1 MNKYIESFKKYIED
15 EKGFSDHTVRNYLS
29 DLLQFY
35 GFLEKK
41 EGLISKKKN
50 PERDVKNIDSFSIRA
65 FLRFLMEKGN
75 NKASIGRKLAT
86 IRAFFKF
93 LCREGYLKKNPALE
107 VATPKKGKAIP
118 FFLTVDEITCLLN
131 INSGGGFAE
140 ARDLAMIELLYA
152 TGMRAGELVSLDFN
166 DIDFSLNLIRVKGK
180 GKKERMVLF
189 GEKASEALER
199 YAKLK
204 ENIIDKNKNISAEN
218 IPLFINQ
225 RGGRLSTRTVQ
236 RIVNKLVERSGIK
249 KRVGPHKLRHTFA
262 THLLNSGVD
271 LRVIQELLG
280 HVSLSTTQKYTHVGI
295 DKLME
300 VYDRAH
306 PRAKIG

>member
-1 MNKYIESFKKYIED
+1 MNFFVDKFKIYLED
-15 EKGFSDHTVRNYLS
+15 ERGFSNHTVRNYLS

-35 GFLEKK
+35 GFFEGKK
-41 EGLISKKKN
+41 RLIFNKENS
-50 PERDVKNIDSFSIRA
+50 ERNVKNIDSFIIRA

-75 NKASIGRKLAT
+75 NKTSIGRKLAT
-86 IRAFFKF
+86 LRAFFKF
-93 LCREGYLKKNPALE
+93 LCREGYLKKNPAIE
-107 VATPKKGKAIP
+107 VATPKKGKTLP
-118 FFLTVDEITCLLN
+118 FFLTLDEITCLLN
-131 INSGGGFAE
+131 INSAGGFTE
-140 ARDLAMIELLYA
+140 ARDLAMMELLYA

-166 DIDFSLNLIRVKGK
+166 DIDFSLNLIRVRGK

-189 GEKASEALER
+189 GKKASEALGR
-199 YAKLK
+199 YAKSK
-204 ENIIDKNKNISAEN
+204 EKIIDKNKNYSADN
-218 IPLFINQ
+218 TPLFINQ

-249 KRVGPHKLRHTFA
+249 KRIGPHKLRHTFA

-300 VYDRAH
+300 VYDSAH